1 MYYKDI
7 FFDHET
13 AGDMDKT
20 VTLLIEKSYRS
31 DFFCFGVGFFAVSD
45 LGRLVRKFVQS
56 LDGIL
61 HIYSIFIHPSSSYD
75 LYLMTN

>member
-45 LGRLVRKFVQS
+45 LGRSGAFGPEVCPKSRWYSAHLQHFHS
-56 LDGIL
+56 
-61 HIYSIFIHPSSSYD
+61 SIFI
-75 LYLMTN
+75 L